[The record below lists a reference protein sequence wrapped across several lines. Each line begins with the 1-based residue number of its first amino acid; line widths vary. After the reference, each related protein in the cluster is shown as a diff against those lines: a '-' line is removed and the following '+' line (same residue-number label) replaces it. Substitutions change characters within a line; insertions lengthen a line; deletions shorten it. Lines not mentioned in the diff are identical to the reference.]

1 MGVPFLVLTHQKPI
15 LEVLLYRMILYALN
29 NQNRLNGQIRRYAH
43 IQTASLLLVAFMV
56 ALRTKI
62 KKEVSKTA

>member
-1 MGVPFLVLTHQKPI
+1 
-15 LEVLLYRMILYALN
+15 MILYALN

-62 KKEVSKTA
+62 KKRSFKNRINTRLPKLLY